1 MRIKSTDNILV
12 VCSGNINRSAIA
24 EYLFRAEGFTSV
36 DSCGLGK
43 TAAKS
48 LPMAKKMRALFE
60 EEFNHT
66 SKQIN
71 QELVDWADVVL
82 CMGPG
87 QVRKTNK
94 LFNTDKAELFG
105 GKKVDDPHFTN
116 NHKEVADYIDV
127 VIKRYKLSGDVQMV
141 DNIDDFI

>member
-1 MRIKSTDNILV
+1 MRIKLTDNILV

-24 EYLFRAEGFTSV
+24 EYMFRNNGFLYV

-43 TAAKS
+43 TAAKNQ
-48 LPMAKKMRALFE
+48 PMAKKMRSLYTE
-60 EEFNHT
+60 DFNHT
-66 SKQIN
+66 SKQIT

-87 QVRKTNK
+87 QVRKVNK
-94 LFNTDKAELFG
+94 LFNTDKGDLFG

-116 NHKEVADYIDV
+116 NHKEVADHIED
-127 VIKRYKLSGDVQMV
+127 VIKAHAF
-141 DNIDDFI
+141 DNANHDEGL